1 MIIKMDWEGKTVLVT
16 GGTGSIGSEIVNQ
29 LLKSNVQK
37 VIVFNRDEIKQ
48 FSMKQKIDD
57 PRLQIF
63 MGDVR
68 DYNTLES
75 VFENDKIDVVFH
87 AAAMKHLVI
96 AEEEPVEC
104 ARTNIMGTAN
114 LIHLCNKY
122 HVKKTVT
129 ISTDKAALPSSVMGA
144 TKFIAERITLNGNIN
159 SEQKFS
165 CVRFGNVA
173 NSRGSVIP
181 IMVERIKNGKNIW
194 ITDPNVTRFL
204 MRIPEAVKFVLNTAE
219 IMDGGEIFILK
230 MKSFKLG
237 DLAEIMEKKVAFL
250 FNRQI
255 KVEHRGLL
263 DGEKLHEDLIND
275 IEINHLFENE
285 NLYLVSKNLSYP
297 GFVKSNAK
305 SYVSSDAE
313 IISLEELEKIV
324 LEYVNS
330 QSNFPLR

>member
-1 MIIKMDWEGKTVLVT
+1 MDWEGKTILVT

-29 LLKSNVQK
+29 LLKFNIQK

-57 PRLQIF
+57 PRLEIF

-75 VFENDKIDVVFH
+75 VFENNKIDIVFH

-104 ARTNIMGTAN
+104 AKTNILGTAN

-159 SEQKFS
+159 PESKFS

-194 ITDPNVTRFL
+194 ITNSNVTRFL
-204 MRIPEAVKFVLNTAE
+204 MRIPEAVKLVLSTAE
-219 IMDGGEIFILK
+219 MMEGGEIFILK

-250 FNRQI
+250 FNKQI
-255 KVEHRGLL
+255 KVECKGLL

-275 IEINHLFENE
+275 IEVNHLFENE
-285 NLYLVSKNLSYP
+285 NLYLVSKKINYP

-305 SYVSSDAE
+305 SYISSDAE
-313 IISLEELEKIV
+313 IISPEELEKIV
-324 LEYVNS
+324 LEYVNN
-330 QSNFPLR
+330 QSNFSVT

>member
-1 MIIKMDWEGKTVLVT
+1 MDWEGKTVLVT

>member
-1 MIIKMDWEGKTVLVT
+1 MDWEGKTILVT

-29 LLKSNVQK
+29 LLKFNIQK

-57 PRLQIF
+57 PRLEIF

-75 VFENDKIDVVFH
+75 VFENNNIDIVFH

-96 AEEEPVEC
+96 AEDEPVEC

-122 HVKKTVT
+122 HVKKTVA

-159 SEQKFS
+159 SESKFS

-204 MRIPEAVKFVLNTAE
+204 MRIPEAVKLVLNTAE
-219 IMDGGEIFILK
+219 MMEGGEIFILK
-230 MKSFKLG
+230 MKSFRLG

-250 FNRQI
+250 FNKQI
-255 KVEHRGLL
+255 KVECKGLL

-275 IEINHLFENE
+275 IEVNHLFENE
-285 NLYLVSKNLSYP
+285 NLYLVSKKINYP

-305 SYVSSDAE
+305 SYISSDAE
-313 IISLEELEKIV
+313 IIGPEELEKIV
-324 LEYVNS
+324 LEYVNN
-330 QSNFPLR
+330 QSNFLK